1 MPLATEEDLT
11 VVPARPT
18 ANELVIGLH
27 RLDAKIVQITTWAA
41 SAFALV
47 LITIGLIGSDNQML
61 IMSINP
67 SVIALVGWLMMARGN
82 PMVAPQLLT
91 GMVGTGLLVAFA
103 EGHRSDDAIFGLFAM
118 GVVGVIFAR
127 RHVPA
132 FMVLTIGG
140 LAAIAYV
147 HEPHL
152 ETTLR
157 VQIAFGAAGTY
168 MFLAVV
174 VLWLKKHWLR
184 SQEALQQ
191 LIRSKDEL
199 VASVSHELRTPMTTV
214 VGLSRELDE
223 RYDDFTRAEVEEFV
237 SLLVQES
244 TDVANILE
252 DLLVAARADVGT
264 LSLDMQYIDMSEQL
278 HSVLTIVPAGSCELT
293 STSTPLHVVA
303 DEGRVRQILR
313 NLVVNAH
320 RYGGPSVR
328 VVVQKV
334 GDDAVVAVRDD
345 GPAIPVEDRDRIF
358 EPYEGL
364 TGVSGIP
371 GSVGLGLTVS
381 RELARLMGGDLTYYH
396 DGRDA
401 SFVFSIPLSEPSDVR
416 STDALEVTPVAM

>member
-1 MPLATEEDLT
+1 MPFATEEDLT

-18 ANELVIGLH
+18 ADELAMGLH
-27 RLDAKIVQITTWAA
+27 QLDGKIVQITTWAA
-41 SAFALV
+41 SAFALA

-61 IMSINP
+61 ITSINP
-67 SVIALVGWLMMARGN
+67 SVIALVGWLMLARGN
-82 PMVAPQLLT
+82 PMVAPQLIV
-91 GMVGTGLLVAFA
+91 GMVGTGILVAFG
-103 EGHRSDDAIFGLFAM
+103 EGHRTDDAIFGLLAM
-118 GVVGVIFAR
+118 GVVGVVFAR
-127 RHVPA
+127 RQVPA
-132 FMVLTIGG
+132 FMVLTMGG
-140 LAAIAYV
+140 LAAIAFV

-157 VQIAFGAAGTY
+157 AQTAFGAAGTY
-168 MFLAVV
+168 LFLSLV
-174 VLWLKKHWLR
+174 VLWLKKHWIR
-184 SQEALQQ
+184 SQEVLQQ

-223 RYDDFTRAEVEEFV
+223 RYDDFSRAEIEEFV

-264 LSLDMQYIDMSEQL
+264 LSLDMRYIDLCEQL
-278 HSVLTIVPAGSCELT
+278 HTVLATVPADSYEL
-293 STSTPLHVVA
+293 STTFTPLHVVA
-303 DEGRVRQILR
+303 DEGRVRQIMR

-328 VVVQKV
+328 VVVDKADQE
-334 GDDAVVAVRDD
+334 AVIAVRDN

-381 RELARLMGGDLTYYH
+381 RELARLMGGDLTYDH
-396 DGRDA
+396 DGREA
-401 SFVFSIPLSEPSDVR
+401 SFTLSIPLSELPDVG
-416 STDALEVTPVAM
+416 STSALEVTPVAM